1 MVSLARNNPALTHV
15 EQFKYIMLS
24 KKDEESHHL
33 GNILSLIIAMLLAS
47 MRVAVCQQMHKL
59 VDTN

>member
-15 EQFKYIMLS
+15 EQFKYIILS
-24 KKDEESHHL
+24 PKDEESHHL
-33 GNILSLIIAMLLAS
+33 GNMLSLIIAMLAS